1 MKIKSVDDHQVYSAD
16 YVAAVTM
23 TRNLTDK
30 TRLYFLQRPL
40 KSGNSPQI
48 TSTYN
53 PKYLM
58 AFFGV
63 YTHQAISSAALLDE

>member
-1 MKIKSVDDHQVYSAD
+1 MKIKSVDDHRVYSAD

-40 KSGNSPQI
+40 KYGDSPQI
-48 TSTYN
+48 TSTYK
-53 PKYLM
+53 PQDLI

-63 YTHQAISSAALLDE
+63 YTHQAISPAALLD